1 MAGLQSFDE
10 YAKLRLR
17 RAGLVVPDPERE
29 GGGRPAFVGRV
40 TSTGSRIAVGSYLL
54 VQPTFVLGDEV
65 EGGAGLFTTEEENS
79 VPVYLVGPGTPST
92 GDYLI
97 CRHVD
102 YRWVAE
108 RSRSGR
114 GAAHGTPC
122 NIPSSDLT
130 LSWYYWQVHYGGTYG
145 TTYTPAGPIATSLV
159 YQGGTGPNQ
168 NTWQSGIFAGPTDS
182 VVCNQGVYSEVHGG
196 YILGSACCYMKFTML
211 CGQDTGGP
219 GQVSS
224 LFIGLSSDPMFRPA
238 PDGKAY
244 CYDGT
249 VNARTGSPTYSYS
262 PFMIT
267 YQGTG
272 FVGNLFAYGVV
283 TP

>member
-40 TSTGSRIAVGSYLL
+40 TSTGSRIAAGSFLL

-65 EGGAGLFTTEEENS
+65 EGGAGLFTTEEESS

-114 GAAHGTPC
+114 GAAHCTPC
-122 NIPSSDLT
+122 NIPAAGLV
-130 LSWYYWQVHYGGTYG
+130 LSWYYWQVHSGGTYG
-145 TTYTPAGPIATSLV
+145 TTYTPAGPIATPLA
-159 YQGGTGPNQ
+159 YGGGAGPNFSW
-168 NTWQSGIFAGPTDS
+168 TSGWFPGPGDS
-182 VVCNQGVYSEVHGG
+182 VACNQGVYSEQHGG
-196 YILGSACCYMKFTML
+196 YILGSRCCWLQFTL
-211 CGQDTGGP
+211 SCNASQGTNL
-219 GQVSS
+219 S
-224 LFIGLSSDPMFRPA
+224 IGLSSDPMGRLA

-249 VNARTGSPTYSYS
+249 VNARVGPATYSCA

-272 FVGNLFAYGVV
+272 FVGDLFAYGVV